1 MFKQNANATC
11 NNILFKPARISGMT
25 EKVRHPSMVRL
36 YAIASNHKDK
46 VIGQSAVARALN
58 ISPQRVKNWEE
69 RGISEKGARLASD
82 RFGCNPSEL
91 IEAAETSPPTQ
102 HRAEDTKVAYMAAK
116 DDPLKTE
123 LLSLWSHLDEAHK
136 NQWLGDLRRF
146 VKDQR
151 PHKNGA
157 ASALAGK

>member
-1 MFKQNANATC
+1 MAC
-11 NNILFKPARISGMT
+11 NNILFKAAKIPGMT
-25 EKVRHPSMVRL
+25 EKKRHPSMVRL
-36 YAIASNHKDK
+36 YAIAANHKDK
-46 VIGQSAVARALN
+46 VIGQSALARALN

-82 RFGCNPSEL
+82 RFGCNSSEL
-91 IEAAETSPPTQ
+91 IEAAEMSQPTQ
-102 HRAEDTKVAYMAAK
+102 QRVDEPKVTYIPPK

-123 LLSLWSHLDEAHK
+123 LLNLWSHLDEAHK

-146 VKDQR
+146 VKDHR
-151 PHKNGA
+151 PHENGA